1 MPQSWVDFSRIVL
14 LTPCLSCKHN
24 RRHHHINMTIQE
36 QLVFEQGQILGATDL
51 MTHELNTTDESVDI
65 AEFLYPEFTGCFKI
79 VLSVE
84 DGEGKRPKKSGV
96 PQAGW
101 YAVLVTL
108 RDGDSRVLATGQPMG
123 QIAWAYGGLLIV
135 MAAEMHRASS
145 QWRWQK
151 APIPIAAGG
160 RVAPSTPQRQTQQ
173 APPAYQEKGSRS

>member
-1 MPQSWVDFSRIVL
+1 
-14 LTPCLSCKHN
+14 
-24 RRHHHINMTIQE
+24 
-36 QLVFEQGQILGATDL
+36 
-51 MTHELNTTDESVDI
+51 MTHELNATDESADI

-79 VLSVE
+79 VLAVE
-84 DGEGKRPKKSGV
+84 DGEGARPKKSGV

-123 QIAWAYGGLLIV
+123 QTAWAYGALLRV
-135 MAAEMHRASS
+135 MAAEMHRVSS
-145 QWRWQK
+145 QWKWQN

-160 RVAPSTPQRQTQQ
+160 RVAPSTPQRKAQQ